1 MNEDRIWE
9 LDMPF
14 GQSSPPPLFSNSN
27 SETVSLISLS
37 ELSLKT
43 GSSSATLEAAQL
55 PHLGFP
61 SPWHNSPTST
71 LCDDLRDGAPSRA
84 GGHRSPSWTSA
95 LVSPTSLTAAE
106 TELGLSVGDV
116 LGPGCWD
123 TTRWVAAKVNID
135 INFFNLIDFL
145 KCLV

>member
-1 MNEDRIWE
+1 MNEVHIWK

-14 GQSSPPPLFSNSN
+14 GQSSPPPLISNSN

-61 SPWHNSPTST
+61 SPWHSSPTST

-84 GGHRSPSWTSA
+84 GGHRSPSWSSA
-95 LVSPTSLTAAE
+95 LVSPTSLTAAG
-106 TELGLSVGDV
+106 TEFGLNVGDV
-116 LGPGCWD
+116 LGPACWD
-123 TTRWVAAKVNID
+123 ANRLVAKKSTYK
-135 INFFNLIDFL
+135 LILSLLWIF
-145 KCLV
+145 